1 MCRTATRAPRFAG
14 RAALVLTLRECSAV
28 LDSQVYDSVTDG
40 LKQLYKQKIKPVEEV
55 RNAAWI

>member
-1 MCRTATRAPRFAG
+1 M
-14 RAALVLTLRECSAV
+14 